1 MEYTEEQIIDM
12 EEMILSIIAVGQK
25 MISSAPTRF
34 IYLIQFKE
42 PVKLQIQSVIIMK
55 SLLNFC
61 MKINLLKKIILPES
75 SK

>member
-12 EEMILSIIAVGQK
+12 TGNDIVDYAGWKK
-25 MISSAPTRF
+25 MISSALTRF
-34 IYLIQFKE
+34 IYR
-42 PVKLQIQSVIIMK
+42 IQSKELAKPQILNGIITK

-61 MKINLLKKIILPES
+61 MKINLLKKIILPKS